1 MFDSPLIYD
10 VLCRHAWGHLT
21 PLCIRLKYPEQ
32 VKIAENLVGCVR
44 KVLSALVKILEK
56 IEYRKFPKY
65 SDTQKI
71 CCNHS
76 KIWTMW
82 LYHTVM
88 SPNDADGMANSVDPD
103 QTAPLG
109 AVWSGSALFAQ
120 VYLSKNLGSLR
131 YARNDYHKLT
141 ATGST
146 ATITALKTRHCIREI
161 TGIPSP
167 RAPTLYRPNITGPTY
182 DKILL
187 AG

>member
-1 MFDSPLIYD
+1 
-10 VLCRHAWGHLT
+10 
-21 PLCIRLKYPEQ
+21 
-32 VKIAENLVGCVR
+32 
-44 KVLSALVKILEK
+44 
-56 IEYRKFPKY
+56 
-65 SDTQKI
+65 
-71 CCNHS
+71 
-76 KIWTMW
+76 
-82 LYHTVM
+82 
-88 SPNDADGMANSVDPD
+88 MANSVDPD

-120 VYLSKNLGSLR
+120 VYLSENLGSLR

-182 DKILL
+182 DKNEPCHVIMVLFILRKFIL
-187 AG
+187 QTCMRSHPVGLDVWYLVCLYVYFYTPVHHVCEQWRLWQDWANASHMSLHWSPMW